1 MPADMKPH
9 DITAFFTGTMTGAA
23 LSESTEQIL
32 AAAAASA
39 AVYLIKY
46 LLAVLKK
53 RFPNLPEDEE

>member
-1 MPADMKPH
+1 MKSH
-9 DITAFFTGTMTGAA
+9 DVTAFFTGTVTGAA

-46 LLAVLKK
+46 LLAVIRK
-53 RFPNLPEDEE
+53 RFPNLPED